1 MLIFNKIVKKISD
14 NENKKKDKSD
24 HIEFS
29 SADYEG
35 VKKVDKPSTSQN
47 SKFKTI
53 FAI

>member
-1 MLIFNKIVKKISD
+1 M
-14 NENKKKDKSD
+14 
-24 HIEFS
+24 EFT

-35 VKKVDKPSTSQN
+35 VKNADKPSTSQN